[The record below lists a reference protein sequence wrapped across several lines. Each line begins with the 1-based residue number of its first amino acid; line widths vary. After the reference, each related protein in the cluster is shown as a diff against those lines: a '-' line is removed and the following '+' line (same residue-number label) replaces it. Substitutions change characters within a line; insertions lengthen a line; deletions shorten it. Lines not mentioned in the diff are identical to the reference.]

1 MPKDI
6 IIIIIIIIN
15 IIIIIK
21 ALTDTQGLK
30 AKAEECQAGIAAE
43 GTASP
48 SSGDGV
54 MAAPSLSRWNLC
66 SQSSAARGWSPV
78 CPSEP
83 IQSTAATG
91 RDLSR
96 KDDPAVPAKD
106 IPLIPDPTRI
116 WAQLP
121 LGQAQGT
128 GWKST
133 LASPGI
139 QPGCTSTWILQLPW
153 NQLWGPKDAQ
163 CPAEL

>member
-21 ALTDTQGLK
+21 APTDAQGLE
-30 AKAEECQAGIAAE
+30 AQAEEYQAGIAAKAQPALVWE
-43 GTASP
+43 PPWGHCCPIPVQVESLLP
-48 SSGDGV
+48 KLSSWGV
-54 MAAPSLSRWNLC
+54 EALS
-66 SQSSAARGWSPV
+66 

-83 IQSTAATG
+83 TQSTP
-91 RDLSR
+91 LSW
-96 KDDPAVPAKD
+96 KHDPAVPAED

-116 WAQLP
+116 WAQLA

-133 LASPGI
+133 LAPPGI
-139 QPGCTSTWILQLPW
+139 QSGCTSTRILQLPW
-153 NQLWGPKDAQ
+153 HQLWGPKHAR